1 MLPENSLEC
10 KERNIKEDRISP
22 IQAGISPDN
31 PFMHRSK
38 NISMLQLFKDGRQFS
53 IEAIAV

>member
-38 NISMLQLFKDGRQFS
+38 NISMLQLFQDGGNFP
-53 IEAIAV
+53 